1 MGLQRSTPYPVDP
14 VLAAGCLRTFQN
26 YMVKAQGGGG
36 QIKTGLFLFWLY
48 TLGSFC
54 VLSHKLAILNHW
66 NKIIY

>member
-36 QIKTGLFLFWLY
+36 QKNQVYFYFDCIP
-48 TLGSFC
+48 
-54 VLSHKLAILNHW
+54 
-66 NKIIY
+66 